1 MKTTN
6 KIILLICIMAFTF
19 YSQAQ
24 DKSTKVDSLLSAYAG
39 NVPGASLLIIHDGE
53 KIYQHAYGMAN
64 LEEKI
69 PVAANTNF
77 RLASV
82 TKEFTATAIML
93 LIERGKLHF
102 NDNLTE
108 IFPGFPSYGKKIKI
122 TNLLNHTSG
131 LIDYEDLIPDTAT
144 VQVKDRD
151 ILQMMM
157 EQDSTYFE
165 PGSEYRYSNS
175 AYCVLAMVVEKIS
188 GETFAEF
195 LKENI
200 FAPLGMT
207 NSIAYQKGISTVK
220 NRAYGY
226 SHKDGEFVRDDQSI
240 TSAALGDGGIY
251 TSVNDLFKWDQSL
264 YTGKLLPLKMIRE
277 SFTRGT
283 LNDGKKIDY
292 GYGWH
297 LKKFLGHEIVYHSG
311 ETRGFRNVI
320 YRIPDLK
327 FTVILLTNRNEGDT
341 ISLAEKMV
349 SIYLNK
355 EVQVQG

>member
-1 MKTTN
+1 MKKSN
-6 KIILLICIMAFTF
+6 KIILVICVMTSTIFL
-19 YSQAQ
+19 QAQ
-24 DKSTKVDSLLSAYAG
+24 NKSAEVDSLLSAYSG
-39 NVPGASLLIIHDGE
+39 NVPGASLLIIHNGE
-53 KIYQHAYGMAN
+53 KIYQQVFGIAD

-93 LIERGKLHF
+93 LIERDKLRF
-102 NDNLTE
+102 NDNLTG

-131 LIDYEDLIPDTAT
+131 LIDYEDLIPDTVT
-144 VQVKDRD
+144 VQVQDKD
-151 ILQMMM
+151 ILRMMM

-188 GETFAEF
+188 GESFAEF

-200 FAPLGMT
+200 FTPLGMT

-226 SHKDGEFVRDDQSI
+226 SRKDGKFVRDDQSI

-264 YTGKLLPLKMIRE
+264 YTGKLLPLKMIHE

-283 LNDGKKIDY
+283 LNNGKKIDY

-327 FTVILLTNRNEGDT
+327 FTVILLSNRNEGDT
-341 ISLAEKMV
+341 IGLAEKIIP
-349 SIYLNK
+349 IYLNK
-355 EVQVQG
+355 EGEVRD